1 MILKSLAISKINI
14 FSNIFP
20 YFHRYLMLLLMNS
33 KECKQKTKK
42 NYYWTQKTQLLDS
55 RSLTQSLEIM
65 YNALKH
71 FRFLRI

>member
-1 MILKSLAISKINI
+1 MILKSLAILKINI

-42 NYYWTQKTQLLDS
+42 NFITGSKNTITGLPIPYSVNRDYV
-55 RSLTQSLEIM
+55 
-65 YNALKH
+65 
-71 FRFLRI
+71 